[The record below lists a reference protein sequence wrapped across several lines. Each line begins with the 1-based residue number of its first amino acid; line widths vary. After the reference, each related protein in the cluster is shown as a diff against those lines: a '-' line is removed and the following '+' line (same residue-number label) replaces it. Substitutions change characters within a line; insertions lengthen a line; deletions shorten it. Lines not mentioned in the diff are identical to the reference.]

1 MLMAAGLDQME
12 LGIKNFKGG
21 HWMQNA
27 NGWWYEDESGWYPQ
41 NQYVWI
47 DGVNYFFGADGFCK

>member
-1 MLMAAGLDQME
+1 MDGKWYDANGKCTYD
-12 LGIKNFKGG
+12 GILSWK
-21 HWMQNA
+21 QNA

>member
-1 MLMAAGLDQME
+1 M
-12 LGIKNFKGG
+12 KNFKGG